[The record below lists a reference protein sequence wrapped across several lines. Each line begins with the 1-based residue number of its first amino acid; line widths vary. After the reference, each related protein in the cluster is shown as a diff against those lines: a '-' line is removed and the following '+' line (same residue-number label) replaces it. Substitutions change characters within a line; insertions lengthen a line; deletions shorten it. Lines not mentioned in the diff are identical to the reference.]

1 MTTHEQEELWRAA
14 KALATDKATA
24 AVLDR
29 LDEKFTQDWKE
40 SEISDSQTRD
50 GAYYMVRAV
59 AAFRRELD
67 SLASEPDIARFNNRL
82 KRS

>member
-14 KALATDKATA
+14 KALASDKAAA

-40 SEISDSQTRD
+40 SDMSDSKTRD
-50 GAYYMVRAV
+50 DAYSMVRAV

-67 SLASEPDIARFNNRL
+67 SLASEPDIMRFNSRL
-82 KRS
+82 KRG